1 MTQQQNNILKNLI
14 SLKYMGF
21 NYLEPLDIT
30 HLKSTKQK
38 LPDRLQSLNDI
49 VSHCNLCEFSKTRK
63 NILFGEGNVDADIMF
78 LGLSPS
84 SLDDE
89 SGNILSGNSGQMLI
103 KMAQNILKVQIKD
116 IYVVNILK
124 CLPTDIRNINSQIQ
138 ICKPYL
144 QKQIDII
151 NPKVIVV
158 FDNKNPLS
166 EIRGVVQDYHNIK
179 LIATYHPLF
188 LLKNP
193 SLKREALEDL
203 KKVKSIIEAL

>member
-124 CLPTDIRNINSQIQ
+124 CLPTDITNISSQVQ
-138 ICKPYL
+138 ICKPYVK
-144 QKQIDII
+144 KQIDII

-158 FDNKNPLS
+158 FGDICQSLIDS
-166 EIRGVVQDYHNIK
+166 QDYNNIK

-203 KKVKSIIEAL
+203 KKVKNIIESL

>member
-1 MTQQQNNILKNLI
+1 MTQQQNKILKTLI

-30 HLKSTKQK
+30 DLNSTKQE
-38 LPDRLQSLNDI
+38 LPNTLQSLNDM

-63 NILFGEGNVDADIMF
+63 NILFGEGNVNADIMF
-78 LGLSPS
+78 LGLAPS

-103 KMAQNILKVQIKD
+103 KMAQNVLGLQMKE
-116 IYVVNILK
+116 IYVVNMLK
-124 CLPTDIRNINSQIQ
+124 CLPSNVTNISLQVQ

-151 NPKVIVV
+151 QPKIIVV
-158 FDNKNPLS
+158 FGEVYSNLNFN
-166 EIRGVVQDYHNIK
+166 NIK
-179 LIATYHPLF
+179 LISTHHPSS

-193 SLKREALEDL
+193 SLKKDVLEDL
-203 KKVKSIIEAL
+203 KKVKSIIESL